1 MSKASGF
8 QYTKTPLRFVMNY
21 KDGGWDEG
29 HLSSDETIV
38 LNESACV
45 LQYGQSVFEGL
56 KAYRTKDGKIVC
68 FRPDL
73 NAKRLADSCERMKMP
88 PVDEEK
94 YKWILEKCTKL
105 TE

>member
-21 KDGGWDEG
+21 KDGGWDDG

-56 KAYRTKDGKIVC
+56 KAYKTEDGRTLL
-68 FRPDL
+68 FRPDK
-73 NAKRLADSCERMKMP
+73 NIERANRTNKRICIPEIP
-88 PVDEEK
+88 EEDF
-94 YKWILEKCTKL
+94 LQAHNRH
-105 TE
+105 